1 MKHLKALGVAII
13 FFVIFVSAILLVTTK
28 IVIPLKL
35 DIGKTIT
42 MPTVVGIDLEVAKS
56 KLQEAGFTLQ
66 DSLSITW
73 VSSPNYADNTVIS
86 QIPRGEKVVK
96 KGSGIR
102 LEVSSGGKIV
112 VVPSVL
118 EENAINASSKL
129 KQLGLEVV
137 FIKKNYGL
145 YAQNSVVK
153 VDPGI
158 GSKVLKGSKVILYI
172 ESEVENEVFEVET
185 SDELDSEEDES
196 FPEPNIEDRNLEEIL
211 EDL

>member
-112 VVPSVL
+112 VVPSIL

-172 ESEVENEVFEVET
+172 ESEVENEIFEVET

>member
-42 MPTVVGIDLEVAKS
+42 TPEVVGIELEVAKT
-56 KLQEAGFTLQ
+56 KLKEAGFTLQ

-73 VSSPNYADNTVIS
+73 VSSPNFADNTVIS
-86 QIPRGEKVVK
+86 QIPREKKVVK

-102 LEVSSGGKIV
+102 LEVSSGGKLV
-112 VVPSVL
+112 VVPAVL

-153 VDPGI
+153 VDPEI

-172 ESEVENEVFEVET
+172 ESEVEDEVLDQEA
-185 SDELDSEEDES
+185 SDDLDSE
-196 FPEPNIEDRNLEEIL
+196 PNVEDRDLEEIL

>member
-112 VVPSVL
+112 VVPSIL

-172 ESEVENEVFEVET
+172 ESEIENEVFEVET

-211 EDL
+211 KDL

>member
-42 MPTVVGIDLEVAKS
+42 TPEVVGIELEVAKT
-56 KLQEAGFTLQ
+56 KLKEAGFTLQ

-73 VSSPNYADNTVIS
+73 VSSPNFADNTVIS
-86 QIPRGEKVVK
+86 QIPREKKVVK

-153 VDPGI
+153 VDPEI

-172 ESEVENEVFEVET
+172 ESEVEDEVLDQEA
-185 SDELDSEEDES
+185 SDDLDSE
-196 FPEPNIEDRNLEEIL
+196 PNVEDRDLEEIL

>member
-42 MPTVVGIDLEVAKS
+42 TPEVVGIELEVAKT
-56 KLQEAGFTLQ
+56 KLKEAGFTLQ

-73 VSSPNYADNTVIS
+73 VSSPNFADNTVIS
-86 QIPRGEKVVK
+86 QIPREKKVVK

-102 LEVSSGGKIV
+102 LEVSSGVKLV
-112 VVPSVL
+112 VVPAVL

-153 VDPGI
+153 VDPEI

-172 ESEVENEVFEVET
+172 ESEVEDEVLDQEA
-185 SDELDSEEDES
+185 SDDLDSE
-196 FPEPNIEDRNLEEIL
+196 PNVEDRDLEEIL